1 MTRSTTA
8 PEALRILRQRGS
20 VAMGVIA
27 IVLGLVMAVLSALSG
42 QPSLVMIGFLL
53 LLAGGGWVLFV
64 RPSVVIT
71 MLGVEL
77 NNPFRQTH
85 IPWSK
90 VEDVAARWNL
100 EVFAEGRDYAAWAVA
115 SHIERPQSQGL
126 LGFGRLGAQARKDAV
141 DVPAPSRGA
150 TVGSASRM
158 IESAKDEWTELVAAG
173 DSAVVRDGEVTR
185 VWKWLDV
192 ACVAAPIVLVVV
204 GFVI

>member
-8 PEALRILRQRGS
+8 PEALRTLRQRGA
-20 VAMGVIA
+20 VGMGVIA
-27 IVLGLVMAVLSALSG
+27 IVLGVMMAFLSAISGEPSAVL
-42 QPSLVMIGFLL
+42 IGFMF

-77 NNPFRQTH
+77 NNPFRRTR

-100 EVFAEGRDYAAWAVA
+100 EVYAEGRDYPAWAVA
-115 SHIERPQSQGL
+115 SHIERPQSQGM
-126 LGFGRLGAQARKDAV
+126 LGFGRLGTQARKDSGDA
-141 DVPAPSRGA
+141 PAPSRGA

-158 IESAKDEWTELVAAG
+158 IETAKDEWTELVAAG
-173 DSAVVRDGEVTR
+173 DSAVVREGEVTR
-185 VWKWLDV
+185 VWQWLDV
-192 ACVAAPIVLVVV
+192 ACIAAPIVIVVL
-204 GFVI
+204 GLKS

>member
-1 MTRSTTA
+1 MTRPTTA
-8 PEALRILRQRGS
+8 PEALRTLRQRGS

-27 IVLGLVMAVLSALSG
+27 VALGVVMAVLSALSG
-42 QPSLVMIGFLL
+42 EPSLVMIGFLL

-64 RPSVVIT
+64 RPNVVIT

-100 EVFAEGRDYAAWAVA
+100 EVYAEGRDYPAWAVA

-126 LGFGRLGAQARKDAV
+126 LGFGRLGAHARKDAV
-141 DVPAPSRGA
+141 DAPAPSRGA
-150 TVGSASRM
+150 TVGSTSRM

-185 VWKWLDV
+185 VWQWLDV
-192 ACVAAPIVLVVV
+192 VCVAAPIVLVVV
-204 GFVI
+204 GFLL